1 MNEVMVDYERG
12 CYYGYMGMASDSDNI
27 GFKGDP
33 DVNSQTLKIDIEM
46 AIAMTKGYEKN
57 GNIIRTC
64 ILSSHPKSK
73 ALEKEF
79 EKYPKL
85 ITHSKISNTK
95 GSMPVSGHY
104 KRPLSLDGIK
114 IKENVLKKSN
124 YGNINYPFHFKYI
137 AVLIAKY
144 HIVNKLE
151 VWKDICETDIFGIWE
166 PVSPFKNIEAKED
179 PLILLL
185 RVYELQSEYPR
196 DNIDFDYHDFYANL
210 EGDTILTVKEPVIND
225 KNFYKIQLRLDD
237 ILMKHGALRK
247 KEIFI
252 NKENKKDN
260 TVRIKTI
267 KTEPKS

>member
-1 MNEVMVDYERG
+1 MDT
-12 CYYGYMGMASDSDNI
+12 NI
-27 GFKGDP
+27 
-33 DVNSQTLKIDIEM
+33 
-46 AIAMTKGYEKN
+46 
-57 GNIIRTC
+57 
-64 ILSSHPKSK
+64 
-73 ALEKEF
+73 
-79 EKYPKL
+79 
-85 ITHSKISNTK
+85 
-95 GSMPVSGHY
+95 
-104 KRPLSLDGIK
+104 
-114 IKENVLKKSN
+114 LKKSN
-124 YGNINYPFHFKYI
+124 YGNIDYPFHFKYI

-144 HIVNKLE
+144 HIVNKLD

-166 PVSPFKNIEAKED
+166 PVSPFKNIDAKED

-196 DNIDFDYHDFYANL
+196 DCIDFDFHDFYARL
-210 EGDTILTVKEPVIND
+210 ESDTILTVEEPVISG

-267 KTEPKS
+267 KTQPKS